1 MSWLSP
7 DVKGCGLFLWTNLN
21 PLHPGMLFA
30 KFAWN
35 WPSGSVEEEFK
46 FSLVNNYLLEKCVA
60 LHWINLYTLHPRML
74 VLSLVEIAPL
84 VLEKTILKFRQ
95 CILII
100 SILSPHRNGRGS
112 SFEQT
117 WFPLIQRWFVQIL
130 VEVGRVVLEKFLKF
144 VNLFFCQFIII
155 SPWKR

>member
-1 MSWLSP
+1 
-7 DVKGCGLFLWTNLN
+7 
-21 PLHPGMLFA
+21 MLFA

-100 SILSPHRNGRGS
+100 SILSPHRKGQGS

-130 VEVGRVVLEKFLKF
+130 VEIGPVVLEKFLKF
-144 VNLFFCQFIII
+144 VNVFLPIHNYLPLEKVGALHLNKLESPSPKDDLCQV
-155 SPWKR
+155 